1 MKQLVV
7 VIVLLAT
14 VGVAHAQSKTDK
26 WLEHLIREQAS
37 PFLKE
42 VLNQPDTFH
51 YQLIYTKIDRDK
63 NNKPRFTNYYFRVNR
78 DEYFNPASM
87 VKLPTALL
95 ALEKINTL
103 RQYGV
108 TRNTTMLTDS

>member
-1 MKQLVV
+1 MKRLV
-7 VIVLLAT
+7 ILAT
-14 VGVAHAQSKTDK
+14 LLGTLWIARAQTKNDA
-26 WLEHLIREQAS
+26 WLEQLIRQQAS
-37 PFLKE
+37 SLLKD

-63 NNKPRFTNYYFRVNR
+63 KNEPHFTNYYFRVNR

-95 ALEKINTL
+95 ALEKIN
-103 RQYGV
+103 
-108 TRNTTMLTDS
+108 S